1 MFKKSLAALAFAAL
15 LHFPL
20 LAQNNATPTYR
31 FSIDLGQVKDDKL
44 QVTLITPDIK
54 EDEVL
59 YQMPKMVP
67 GTYAVYDFGKFV
79 SEFNAFDKKGKKLNV
94 ERLDQNTWKIK
105 KANKLARLT
114 YLVDD
119 TWDTPKKED
128 IVFEPAATD
137 IEAGKVFLINTH
149 GFFGYFA
156 NRTKE
161 PYQITVNKPEEFY
174 GATPLRAT
182 SSTPTS
188 DTYLLQNYNDL
199 VDAPMLYSRPDTALL
214 KVGNA
219 DVLVATY
226 AAGGGARSKNLA
238 QSIKPI
244 LEAQRVYLGGTLPV
258 DKYAFLVYI
267 DNKPNRTGSY
277 GALEHSYSSV
287 YYFPEM
293 PPAMLAEQ
301 VRNISAHEFFHIV
314 TPLNIHSE
322 EIGNFDFSNPK
333 MSKHLW
339 LYEGVTEYF
348 AHHVQVNQRLI
359 ELPEFLTETRNKIIA
374 SKQQYNDALAF
385 TELSLGA
392 LDKHEKEYGNVYQKG
407 ALIGLAL
414 DIRLR
419 ELSGG
424 KYGLINLMKDLSQT
438 YGKDK
443 SFKDE
448 ELFDKI
454 TALTYPE
461 VRDFFRRYVEGTE
474 ALPYTELFK
483 KVGITYQPTG
493 TQKRISLGK
502 PTLGYDQASGH
513 LMVASVENLNAF
525 GKQMGYKAGDQLWQ
539 INGEDLNLRNAT
551 DLINK
556 HVTNASEGSPL
567 AITVGRKDA
576 NGTVQPVV
584 LKAPLTATDE
594 TVSHLLTADPKAT
607 LEQVALRQA
616 WLYSVL

>member
-1 MFKKSLAALAFAAL
+1 MLKKSLTALAFAAL
-15 LHFPL
+15 LHSPL
-20 LAQNNATPTYR
+20 LAQNHATPAYR
-31 FSIDLGQVKDDKL
+31 FSVDLAQVKDDKL
-44 QVTLITPDIK
+44 QVTLLTPEFK

-59 YQMPKMVP
+59 YHMPKMVP

-79 SEFNAFDKKGKKLNV
+79 SDFNAFDKKGKKLDV

-105 KANKLARLT
+105 KAKKLARLT

-137 IEAGKVFLINTH
+137 IEEGKVFLINTH

-156 NRTKE
+156 NLTKA
-161 PYQITVNKPEEFY
+161 PYQITVNKPQDFY
-174 GATPLRAT
+174 GATALRTAST
-182 SSTPTS
+182 TPTS

-199 VDAPMLYSRPDTALL
+199 VDAPMLYSRPDTAML

-219 DVLVATY
+219 DVLISTY

-238 QSIKPI
+238 EHIKPI
-244 LEAQRVYLGGTLPV
+244 LEAQRAYLGGTLPV
-258 DKYAFLVYI
+258 DKYAFLIYI
-267 DNKPNRTGSY
+267 DNKQNRTGAY

-301 VRNISAHEFFHIV
+301 VQNISAHEFFHIV

-339 LYEGVTEYF
+339 MYEGVTEYF
-348 AHHVQVNQRLI
+348 AHHVQVNQKLT
-359 ELPEFLTETRNKIIA
+359 ELPDFLTELRNKIIA
-374 SKQQYNDALAF
+374 SKQQYNDALSF

-407 ALIGLAL
+407 ALIGMAL

-419 ELSGG
+419 ELSNG
-424 KYGLINLMKDLSQT
+424 KYGIRNLMKDLSQT

-443 SFKDE
+443 SFRDE

-454 TALTYPE
+454 TALTFPE
-461 VRDFFRRYVEGTE
+461 IRDFFRRHVEGNE
-474 ALPYTELFK
+474 PLPYSEIFR
-483 KVGITYQPTG
+483 KVGITYQPKG
-493 TQKRISLGK
+493 TQRRISLGR

-513 LMVASVENLNAF
+513 LMIASVENLNAF

-539 INGEDLNLRNAT
+539 INGEDLNLRNFT
-551 DLINK
+551 DMINK
-556 HVTNASEGSPL
+556 HVMNGQEGSPIT
-567 AITVGRKDA
+567 ITVGRKDA
-576 NGTVQPVV
+576 SGTVKPVE
-584 LKAPLTATDE
+584 LKANLVAAEEP
-594 TVSHLLTADPKAT
+594 VSHLLTPDPKAT
-607 LEQVALRQA
+607 PAQLSLRQA
-616 WLYSVL
+616 WLYSSL

>member
-1 MFKKSLAALAFAAL
+1 MLKKSLAALAFAAL
-15 LHFPL
+15 LHSPL
-20 LAQNNATPTYR
+20 LAQNNATPAYK
-31 FSIDLGQVKDDKL
+31 FSVDLAQAKDDKL
-44 QVTLITPDIK
+44 QVTLITPEIK

-59 YQMPKMVP
+59 YHMPKMVP
-67 GTYAVYDFGKFV
+67 GTYAVYNFGKFV
-79 SEFNAFDKKGKKLNV
+79 SDFNAFDKKGKKLSV

-105 KANKLARLT
+105 KAKKLARLT

-137 IEAGKVFLINTH
+137 IEAGKVFLLNTH

-156 NRTKE
+156 NMTKV
-161 PYQITVNKPEEFY
+161 PYQITVNKPQDFY
-174 GATPLRAT
+174 GATPLRTT

-199 VDAPMLYSRPDTALL
+199 VDSPMLYSRPDTAML

-219 DVLVATY
+219 EVLISTF

-238 QSIKPI
+238 ENIRTI
-244 LEAQRVYLGGTLPV
+244 LEAQKNYLGGTLPV

-267 DNKPNRTGSY
+267 DDKPNRTGAY

-293 PPAMLAEQ
+293 PPTMLAEQ
-301 VRNISAHEFFHIV
+301 VRNIAAHEFFHIV

-339 LYEGVTEYF
+339 MYEGVTEYF
-348 AHHVQVNQRLI
+348 AHHVQINQRLE
-359 ELPEFLTETRNKIIA
+359 ELPDFLTEMRNKIIA
-374 SKQQYNDALAF
+374 SQQEYNDALAF

-407 ALIGLAL
+407 ALIGMAL

-424 KYGLINLMKDLSQT
+424 KYGIRNLMKDLSQT
-438 YGKDK
+438 YGKNQ

-461 VRDFFRRYVEGTE
+461 IRDFFKRYVEGNE
-474 ALPYTELFK
+474 PLPYSELFR

-493 TQKRISLGK
+493 TQKRISLGR
-502 PTLGYDQASGH
+502 PTIGYDQASGH
-513 LMVASVENLNAF
+513 LMVASTENLTSF

-556 HVTNASEGSPL
+556 HVINAKEGTPIS
-567 AITVGRKDA
+567 ITVGRKDA
-576 NGTVQPVV
+576 SGTVKPVE
-584 LKAPLTATDE
+584 LKGKLVAAE
-594 TVSHLLTADPKAT
+594 ENVSHLLTPDPNAT
-607 LEQVALRQA
+607 PAQLALREA
-616 WLYSVL
+616 WLYSSL

>member
-1 MFKKSLAALAFAAL
+1 MLKKSLAALAFAAS

-20 LAQNNATPTYR
+20 LAQNNQTPTYR
-31 FSIDLGQVKDDKL
+31 FSVDLGQAKDDKL
-44 QVTLITPDIK
+44 QVTLLTPNFK

-59 YQMPKMVP
+59 YHLPKMVP

-79 SEFNAFDKKGKKLNV
+79 STFKALDKKGRALPV

-105 KANKLARLT
+105 KADKLARLE

-137 IEAGKVFLINTH
+137 IEEGKVFLINTH

-156 NRTKE
+156 NMTKA
-161 PYQITVNKPEEFY
+161 PYQITINKPQDFY
-174 GATPLRAT
+174 GATALRAA

-199 VDAPMLYSRPDTALL
+199 VDAPMLYSRPDTAML

-219 DVLVATY
+219 DVLISTY

-238 QSIKPI
+238 ENIRTI
-244 LEAQRVYLGGTLPV
+244 LEAQKNYLGGTLPV
-258 DKYAFLVYI
+258 DKYAFLIYI
-267 DNKPNRTGSY
+267 DNKPNRTGAY

-293 PPAMLAEQ
+293 PPPMLAEQ

-339 LYEGVTEYF
+339 MYEGVTEYF

-359 ELPEFLTETRNKIIA
+359 ELPDFLTEIRNKIIA
-374 SKQQYNDALAF
+374 SQQQYNDALAF

-407 ALIGLAL
+407 ALIGMAL

-424 KYGLINLMKDLSQT
+424 KYGIRNMMKDLSQT

-454 TALTYPE
+454 TSLTYPQI
-461 VRDFFRRYVEGTE
+461 RDFFSRYVEGTE
-474 ALPYTELFK
+474 RLPYAELFR
-483 KVGITYQPTG
+483 KVGITYQPSG
-493 TQKRISLGK
+493 TMKRLSLGK

-513 LMVASVENLNAF
+513 LIVASTENLNAF
-525 GKQMGYKAGDQLWQ
+525 GKQLGWKAGDQIWQ

-551 DLINK
+551 ELFNK
-556 HVTNASEGSPL
+556 HVINGKEGSQL
-567 AITVGRKDA
+567 TVTVGRKDA
-576 NGTVQPVV
+576 NSTVKPVE
-584 LKAPLTATDE
+584 LKAKLVASDE
-594 TVSHLLTADPKAT
+594 TVSHLLTPDPNAT
-607 LEQVALRQA
+607 PEQLALRQA
-616 WLYSVL
+616 WLYSNL

>member
-15 LHFPL
+15 LHSPL

-31 FSIDLGQVKDDKL
+31 FSLDLTQVKDDKL
-44 QVTLITPDIK
+44 QVTLITPDFK

-59 YQMPKMVP
+59 YHMPKMVP

-79 SEFNAFDKKGKKLNV
+79 SEFAAYDKKGKKLSV

-105 KANKLARLT
+105 KAKKLARLT

-137 IEAGKVFLINTH
+137 IEEGKVFLINTH

-156 NRTKE
+156 NRSKE
-161 PYQITVNKPEEFY
+161 PYQITVTKPQDFY
-174 GATPLRAT
+174 GATPLRT
-182 SSTPTS
+182 TNSTATS

-199 VDAPMLYSRPDTALL
+199 VDAPMLYSRPDTAML

-219 DVLVATY
+219 EVLISTY
-226 AAGGGARSKNLA
+226 AGGGGARSKNLA
-238 QSIKPI
+238 QGIQTI
-244 LEAQRVYLGGTLPV
+244 LEAQKNYLGGKLPV
-258 DKYAFLVYI
+258 DKYAFLIYI
-267 DNKPNRTGSY
+267 DNKQNRTGSY

-293 PPAMLAEQ
+293 PPSMLAEQ
-301 VRNISAHEFFHIV
+301 VRNIAAHEFFHIV

-339 LYEGVTEYF
+339 MYEGVTEYF
-348 AHHVQVNQRLI
+348 AHHVQVNQRLE
-359 ELPEFLTETRNKIIA
+359 ELPDFLSELRSKIVA
-374 SKQQYNDALAF
+374 SQQQYNDALAF

-392 LDKHEKEYGNVYQKG
+392 LDKHEKQYGNVYQKG
-407 ALIGLAL
+407 ALIGMAL

-424 KYGLINLMKDLSQT
+424 KYGIRNLMNDLSQT

-461 VRDFFRRYVEGTE
+461 IRDFFKRYVEGTE
-474 ALPYTELFK
+474 QLPYAELFQ
-483 KVGITYQPTG
+483 KVGITYKPSG
-493 TQKRISLGK
+493 LQKRISLGK
-502 PTLGYDQASGH
+502 PTIGYDQASGH
-513 LMVASVENLNAF
+513 LIIASTENLNSF
-525 GKQMGYKAGDQLWQ
+525 GRQMGYKAGDQLWQ
-539 INGEDLNLRNAT
+539 INGEDVKLSNAT
-551 DLINK
+551 ELINK
-556 HVTNASEGSPL
+556 HVLHGKEGSPL
-567 AITVGRKDA
+567 TIVVGRKDA
-576 NGTVQPVV
+576 SGTVKPVE
-584 LKAPLTATDE
+584 LKANLVAADE
-594 TVSHLLTADPKAT
+594 TVSHLLTPDPNAT
-607 LEQVALRQA
+607 PAQLALRQA
-616 WLYSVL
+616 WLYSNL

>member
-1 MFKKSLAALAFAAL
+1 M
-15 LHFPL
+15 
-20 LAQNNATPTYR
+20 
-31 FSIDLGQVKDDKL
+31 
-44 QVTLITPDIK
+44 
-54 EDEVL
+54 
-59 YQMPKMVP
+59 
-67 GTYAVYDFGKFV
+67 
-79 SEFNAFDKKGKKLNV
+79 

-105 KANKLARLT
+105 KAKKLARLT

-137 IEAGKVFLINTH
+137 IEEGKVFLINTH
-149 GFFGYFA
+149 GFFGYFS
-156 NRTKE
+156 NMTKA
-161 PYQITVNKPEEFY
+161 PYQITVNKPQDFY

-199 VDAPMLYSRPDTALL
+199 VDAPMLYSRPDTAML

-219 DVLVATY
+219 DVLIATY

-238 QSIKPI
+238 ENIKPI
-244 LEAQRVYLGGTLPV
+244 LEAQRMYLGGTLPV
-258 DKYAFLVYI
+258 DKYAFLIYI
-267 DNKPNRTGSY
+267 DNKQNRTGAY

-339 LYEGVTEYF
+339 MYEGVTEYF
-348 AHHVQVNQRLI
+348 AHHVQVNQKLT
-359 ELPEFLTETRNKIIA
+359 ELPDFLTELRNKIIA
-374 SKQQYNDALAF
+374 SQQQYNDALSF

-392 LDKHEKEYGNVYQKG
+392 LDKHEKQYGNVYQKG
-407 ALIGLAL
+407 ALIGMAL

-424 KYGLINLMKDLSQT
+424 KYGIRNMMKDLSRT
-438 YGKDK
+438 YGKNQ

-454 TALTYPE
+454 TSLTFPE
-461 VRDFFRRYVEGTE
+461 VRDFFKRYVEGNE
-474 ALPYTELFK
+474 PLPYSEIFR

-493 TQKRISLGK
+493 TQKRISLGR
-502 PTLGYDQASGH
+502 PTIGYDQASGH
-513 LMVASVENLNAF
+513 LVVASIENLNAF
-525 GKQMGYKAGDQLWQ
+525 GKQLGYKAGDQLWQ

-551 DLINK
+551 DIMNK
-556 HVTNASEGSPL
+556 HVVNAKEGTPI
-567 AITVGRKDA
+567 AVTVGRKDA
-576 NGTVQPVV
+576 NGTVKPVV
-584 LKAPLTATDE
+584 LKANLVAAEE
-594 TVSHLLTADPKAT
+594 TVSHLLTPDTNAT
-607 LEQVALRQA
+607 PAQLALRQA
-616 WLYSVL
+616 WLYSNL

>member
-1 MFKKSLAALAFAAL
+1 MLKKSLAALAFAAL
-15 LHFPL
+15 LHSPL
-20 LAQNNATPTYR
+20 LAQNDAKPAYK
-31 FSIDLGQVKDDKL
+31 FSVDLTKPKDDKL
-44 QVTLITPDIK
+44 LVTLVTPEFK

-59 YQMPKMVP
+59 YHMPKMVP

-79 SEFNAFDKKGKKLNV
+79 SDFNAFDKKGKKLDV

-105 KANKLARLT
+105 KAKKLARLT

-137 IEAGKVFLINTH
+137 IEEGKVFLINTH

-156 NRTKE
+156 NMTKA
-161 PYQITVNKPEEFY
+161 PYQITVNKPKDFY

-182 SSTPTS
+182 NSTPTS

-199 VDAPMLYSRPDTALL
+199 VDAPMLYSRPDTAML

-219 DVLVATY
+219 DVLISTY
-226 AAGGGARSKNLA
+226 AAGGGARSKDLA
-238 QSIKPI
+238 QHIKPI
-244 LEAQRVYLGGTLPV
+244 LEAQRTYLGGTLPV
-258 DKYAFLVYI
+258 DKYAFLIYI

-301 VRNISAHEFFHIV
+301 VQNISAHEFFHIV

-339 LYEGVTEYF
+339 MYEGVTEYF
-348 AHHVQVNQRLI
+348 AHHVQVNQKLV
-359 ELPEFLTETRNKIIA
+359 ELPDFLSELRSKIIA
-374 SKQQYNDALAF
+374 SKQEYDDALAF

-392 LDKHEKEYGNVYQKG
+392 LDKHEKQYGNVYQKG
-407 ALIGLAL
+407 ALIGMAL

-419 ELSGG
+419 ELSSG
-424 KYGLINLMKDLSQT
+424 KYGLRNLMKDLSQT

-454 TALTYPE
+454 TALTFPE
-461 VRDFFRRYVEGTE
+461 IRDFFKRYVEGTE
-474 ALPYTELFK
+474 PLPYTELFQ
-483 KVGITYQPTG
+483 KVGITYKPTG
-493 TQKRISLGK
+493 VQKRISLGR
-502 PTLGYDQASGH
+502 PTIGYDQASGH

-525 GKQMGYKAGDQLWQ
+525 GKQLGYKAGDQLWQ

-556 HVTNASEGSPL
+556 HVMNTKEGTPISV
-567 AITVGRKDA
+567 TVGRKDA
-576 NGTVQPVV
+576 NGTVKPVV
-584 LKAPLTATDE
+584 LKANLTAAEE
-594 TVSHLLTADPKAT
+594 TVSHLLTPDPNAT
-607 LEQVALRQA
+607 PAQVALREA
-616 WLYSVL
+616 WLYSNL